1 MKTVSK
7 QQGFALFLLAILL
20 ATATATVTVKA
31 LNHRSGYTQL
41 ARDQITVAALA
52 QAKDALIGYAITYG
66 DTHPGN
72 VYGFLPCPDID
83 GTNFNKPAQGVPDPT
98 CGTQN
103 VSQIGRLP
111 WRTLDLSL
119 LRSGDGE
126 CLWYAVSGTYK
137 NSPKTG
143 LMNWDTN
150 GQLRVYASD
159 GTTLLTPADN
169 QAVAVIFAPG
179 TASPGQN
186 RTPVTNTSTCGDNY
200 TVSNYLDNDTVH
212 RINNADI
219 AAGKFI
225 QSHED
230 RDANGNIILTVNDR
244 IVFITKQ
251 DIWNAMQ
258 KRKHFL
264 DTLDSMTQKV
274 ALCIADY
281 GNKNALSGNH
291 SLPWPAPLVLSNYA
305 TSISYNDHSGI
316 YTGRLPNVIH
326 DSNESTHNTMTGDLL
341 MPALD
346 SHGNPVD
353 NYLNCPRENDA
364 ATLTELERLY
374 PWWNNWKDHLFYAI
388 GKNFKPD
395 DNVTGACDSDHCL
408 SVNGSPSNN
417 AAVVIFAGSKLSNQ
431 TRANKSSVADYL
443 EGRNS
448 TNIGSSYSNGK
459 ENYQLDPTSTTFNDI
474 IYCIKNDLTVI
485 KGNPPPALAC
495 P

>member
-1 MKTVSK
+1 
-7 QQGFALFLLAILL
+7 
-20 ATATATVTVKA
+20 VTVKA
-31 LNHRSGYTQL
+31 INHRSGYTQI
-41 ARDQITVAALA
+41 ARDQITAAALA

-83 GTNFNKPAQGVPDPT
+83 GTNFNKPAQGVPDPI

-186 RTPVTNTSTCGDNY
+186 RTIVTNTSTCGDNY

-212 RINNADI
+212 HINNADI

-244 IVFITKQ
+244 MVFITKQ

-258 KRKHFL
+258 KRKNFL
-264 DTLDSMTQKV
+264 TTLDNMTLQT
-274 ALCIADY
+274 ALCIANY
-281 GNKNALSGNH
+281 GRKNALSGNH
-291 SLPWPAPLVLSNYA
+291 SLPWPAQITLSDYTDNTQYNDHDDLFSGRVPYKVN
-305 TSISYNDHSGI
+305 TSQGSTHNSISYPYYLLQADGANCLSGW
-316 YTGRLPNVIH
+316 
-326 DSNESTHNTMTGDLL
+326 
-341 MPALD
+341 
-346 SHGNPVD
+346 
-353 NYLNCPRENDA
+353 A
-364 ATLTELERLY
+364 AIY
-374 PWWNNWKDHLFYAI
+374 PWWDNWKDHLFYAI
-388 GKNFKPD
+388 SQRFKPD
-395 DNVTGACDSDHCL
+395 NAVTGACDSDHHCL

-431 TRANKSSVADYL
+431 TRANKSVVADYL

-448 TNIGSSYSNGK
+448 TNIGSSYSNGN
-459 ENYQLDPTSTTFNDI
+459 ENYQVDASATFNDI
-474 IYCIKNDLTVI
+474 VYCIKDDLSVV

-495 P
+495 Q

>member
-1 MKTVSK
+1 MKKLSK
-7 QQGFALFLLAILL
+7 QQGFALFLLVILL
-20 ATATATVTVKA
+20 ATAAATVTVKA
-31 LNHRSGYTQL
+31 INHRSGYTQI

-83 GTNFNKPAQGVPDPT
+83 GTNFNKPAQGVPDPI

-186 RTPVTNTSTCGDNY
+186 RTIVTNTSTCGDNY

-212 RINNADI
+212 HINNADI

-244 IVFITKQ
+244 MVFITKQ

-258 KRKHFL
+258 KRKNFL
-264 DTLDSMTQKV
+264 TTLDSMTLQT
-274 ALCIADY
+274 AQCIANY
-281 GNKNALSGNH
+281 GLKNALSGNH
-291 SLPWPAPLVLSNYA
+291 SLPWPAQIALSDYTEN
-305 TSISYNDHSGI
+305 TQYNDHDELFSGRVP
-316 YTGRLPNVIH
+316 YKVNTSQGL
-326 DSNESTHNTMTGDLL
+326 THNSINYPYYLL
-341 MPALD
+341 QAD
-346 SHGNPVD
+346 GA
-353 NYLNCPRENDA
+353 NCLSGWA
-364 ATLTELERLY
+364 AIY
-374 PWWNNWKDHLFYAI
+374 PWWDNWKDHLFYAI
-388 GKNFKPD
+388 SQRFKPD
-395 DNVTGACDSDHCL
+395 NAVTGACDSDHCL
-408 SVNGSPSNN
+408 SVNGNPSNN

-431 TRANKSSVADYL
+431 TRANKSVVADYL
-443 EGRNS
+443 EGRNA
-448 TNIGSSYSNGK
+448 TNIGSSHSNGN
-459 ENYQLDPTSTTFNDI
+459 ENYQVDASATFNDI
-474 IYCIKNDLTVI
+474 VYCIKDDQYLTVV
-485 KGNPPPALAC
+485 KGNPLATPVCPP
-495 P
+495 